1 MSKEDEEI
9 LNNFINKKDELLDFK
24 EIKAI
29 VKLLLE
35 IHKKIKE
42 GEENKWKYQR
52 FLVKTDMNTYL

>member
-42 GEENKWKYQR
+42 GKENK
-52 FLVKTDMNTYL
+52 

>member
-42 GEENKWKYQR
+42 GEENK
-52 FLVKTDMNTYL
+52 